1 MTHRCKREK
10 DGRGTRDWGGGGGSV
25 GGKGCYFMYKHEVI
39 RLVPVLVY
47 VVIEIEHFSSGP
59 DDTLPEFIPSSAREI
74 M

>member
-1 MTHRCKREK
+1 MTHRCIQKDERYKRC
-10 DGRGTRDWGGGGGSV
+10 GVGSV

-59 DDTLPEFIPSSAREI
+59 DDTLPEFIPSSAQEI